1 MSDIPG
7 MGKLKSF
14 WERPEGKTGMLF
26 AAGGIVG
33 LLLIMMKWG
42 AAIVA
47 AAANT
52 MILGV
57 YVIIACIIAY
67 VIMDPRFRAS
77 MFYLYKT
84 TMRALTGWVI
94 QIDPIAILKTYI
106 EEMEKNH
113 NMMNEQIQKLKGS
126 IRTLQ
131 RKIAE
136 NDANARSQMSMAE
149 QAKKK
154 NMQAQM
160 ILQTRKA
167 GRLQGSN
174 RTYGDLLK
182 KLEVLYRVLS
192 KMFENT
198 GILIE
203 DTRDQV
209 EQKSIEWKTIN
220 QASSAYRS
228 AMKLISG
235 DKDKRAM
242 FEEAMQFM
250 ADDVGAKIGEMERFM
265 EMSESFMQGVD
276 LQNGVFEEK
285 GMQMLEQWEKN
296 ADSWLLG
303 ADKAQIVADA
313 NNSSKVLDV
322 DASFSVPEAS
332 NANQFSALFNK

>member
-1 MSDIPG
+1 MQEMPG

-26 AAGGIVG
+26 AAGGIIGV
-33 LLLIMMKWG
+33 LLIMMKWG

-47 AAANT
+47 AAANIV
-52 MILGV
+52 ILGM
-57 YVIIACIIAY
+57 YVLIACAVAY
-67 VIMDPRFRAS
+67 VLMDPRFRAS

-84 TMRALTGWVI
+84 AMRTLTGWVV
-94 QIDPIAILKTYI
+94 QINPIAILKTYI

-113 NMMNEQIQKLKGS
+113 SKMNEQIQKLKGS

-136 NDANARSQMSMAE
+136 NAAIAKNQMSLAE
-149 QAKKK
+149 QAKKR

-160 ILQTRKA
+160 VLQTRKA
-167 GRLQGSN
+167 GRLQDSN

-209 EQKSIEWKTIN
+209 EQKEIEWKTIS
-220 QASSAYRS
+220 QASSVMRS
-228 AMKLISG
+228 AVSLISG
-235 DKDKRAM
+235 DKDKRTI

-250 ADDVGAKIGEMERFM
+250 ADDVGAKIGDMERFM
-265 EMSESFMQGVD
+265 ELSENFMQGMD

-285 GMQMLEQWEKN
+285 GMKMLEDWEKN

-303 ADKAQIVADA
+303 SDKAQIVADA
-313 NNSSKVLDV
+313 NNETKVLDV
-322 DASFSVPEAS
+322 DAPLSVPQAS
-332 NANQFSALFNK
+332 SANQFSKLFD